1 MQINNRVPV
10 SFFTFAGNT
19 VSVVKNSSAVP
30 GKNLK
35 SKKFIYHS
43 MTIIITGTSSGIGF
57 VLAEYFGKK
66 GHKVYGLSR
75 KHTESQY
82 FRSIPTDVTDHTE
95 VQNAIAEVLKTES
108 RIDVLINN
116 AGMGMVGAVED
127 SSKEDIL
134 KLFNLNLVGSVQM
147 MSAVLPKMREHK
159 FGKIIN
165 VSSIGSEMG
174 LPFRGFYSAS
184 KSALDKVTEAM
195 RYEVYPWNIEV
206 CSLHLGDIKTN
217 IAENR
222 VRTKV
227 SEPYKNV
234 FDKVYALMNSHVGD
248 GTEPLEVATYVEN
261 LLNKN
266 KWKAHYYFGKFG
278 QKIGVPLKW
287 ILPQGTYEN
296 LMKKY
301 NKLD

>member
-1 MQINNRVPV
+1 M
-10 SFFTFAGNT
+10 
-19 VSVVKNSSAVP
+19 
-30 GKNLK
+30 
-35 SKKFIYHS
+35 SKV
-43 MTIIITGTSSGIGF
+43 IIITGASSGIGF
-57 VLAEYFGKK
+57 ALAEYFGKK
-66 GHKVYGLSR
+66 GNKVYGLSR
-75 KHTESQY
+75 KVVNSDY
-82 FRSIPTDVTDHTE
+82 FVSIPTDITE
-95 VQNAIAEVLKTES
+95 KEQIDNAISEILKVET

-127 SSKEDIL
+127 STKEDIT
-134 KLFNLNLVGSVQM
+134 KLFNLNLIGAVQM
-147 MSAVLPKMREHK
+147 MTAVLPKMREQK
-159 FGKIIN
+159 AGKIIN

-195 RYEVYPWNIEV
+195 RYEVYPWNIHV

-222 VRTKV
+222 VKTKV
-227 SEPYKNV
+227 SDAYKNV
-234 FDKVYALMNSHVGD
+234 FDKVYALMNSHVDD
-248 GTEPLEVATYVEN
+248 GTEPLDVAIYVDQ
-261 LLNKN
+261 LLGKS

-287 ILPQGTYEN
+287 ILPQNTYEN

-301 NKLD
+301 NKMD

>member
-1 MQINNRVPV
+1 M
-10 SFFTFAGNT
+10 
-19 VSVVKNSSAVP
+19 
-30 GKNLK
+30 
-35 SKKFIYHS
+35 SK
-43 MTIIITGTSSGIGF
+43 TIIITGTSSGIGF
-57 VLAEYFGKK
+57 ALAEYFGKK
-66 GHKVYGLSR
+66 GNKVYGLSR
-75 KHTESQY
+75 KSVSSD
-82 FRSIPTDVTDHTE
+82 FFVSIPTDITDKD
-95 VQNAIAEVLKTES
+95 QIDNAISEILKTET

-116 AGMGMVGAVED
+116 AGMGMVGSVED
-127 SSKEDIL
+127 STKEDIT
-134 KLFNLNLVGSVQM
+134 KLFNLNLIGSVQM
-147 MSAVLPKMREHK
+147 MTAVLPKMREQK
-159 FGKIIN
+159 LGKIIN

-195 RYEVYPWNIEV
+195 RYEVYPWNIQV

-222 VRTKV
+222 VKTKV

-234 FDKVYALMNSHVGD
+234 FDKVYELMNSHVGD
-248 GTEPLEVATYVEN
+248 GTKPLDVAVYIDG
-261 LLNKN
+261 LLGKS

-301 NKLD
+301 NKMD

>member
-1 MQINNRVPV
+1 MV
-10 SFFTFAGNT
+10 F
-19 VSVVKNSSAVP
+19 
-30 GKNLK
+30 
-35 SKKFIYHS
+35 
-43 MTIIITGTSSGIGF
+43 IITGTSSGIGF
-57 VLAEYFGKK
+57 SLAEYFGKK
-66 GHKVYGLSR
+66 GHRVYGLSR
-75 KHTESQY
+75 KNIDNPY
-82 FRSIPTDVTDHTE
+82 FVTIPTDITNKEQID
-95 VQNAIAEVLKTES
+95 NAIAQILAKEN
-108 RIDVLINN
+108 RIDFLINN

-127 SSKEDIL
+127 SSKEDITQ
-134 KLFNLNLVGSVQM
+134 LFNLNLIGAVQTM
-147 MSAVLPKMREHK
+147 TAVMPKMRAQK

-195 RYEVYPWNIEV
+195 RYEVNQWNVDV

-227 SEPYKNV
+227 SEPYEKI
-234 FDKVYALMNSHVGD
+234 FDKVYSLMNSHVND
-248 GTEPLEVATYVEN
+248 GTEPLDVAIYIEK
-261 LLNKN
+261 LLSKN

-287 ILPQGTYEN
+287 ILPQNMYEN

>member
-1 MQINNRVPV
+1 MSQH
-10 SFFTFAGNT
+10 
-19 VSVVKNSSAVP
+19 K
-30 GKNLK
+30 
-35 SKKFIYHS
+35 
-43 MTIIITGTSSGIGF
+43 TIIITGTSSGIGF

-75 KHTESQY
+75 KHTESPY
-82 FRSIPTDVTDHTE
+82 FKSIPTDVTDNE
-95 VQNAIAEVLKTES
+95 AVQNAIAEVLKTENK
-108 RIDVLINN
+108 IDVLINN

-134 KLFNLNLVGSVQM
+134 KLFNLNLVGAVQM
-147 MSAVLPKMREHK
+147 MSAVMPKMRENK
-159 FGKIIN
+159 FGQIIN

-195 RYEVYPWNIEV
+195 RYEVYPWNVNV

-227 SEPYKNV
+227 TEPYKNV

-248 GTEPLEVATYVEN
+248 GTEPLEVAEYIDQ
-261 LLNKN
+261 LLSKN

-301 NKLD
+301 NKLA

>member
-1 MQINNRVPV
+1 M
-10 SFFTFAGNT
+10 A
-19 VSVVKNSSAVP
+19 K
-30 GKNLK
+30 
-35 SKKFIYHS
+35 
-43 MTIIITGTSSGIGF
+43 TIIITGTSSGIGF

-66 GHKVYGLSR
+66 GHRVYGLSR
-75 KHTESQY
+75 KRTESPH
-82 FRSIPTDVTDHTE
+82 FRSIPTDITDNNA
-95 VQNAIAEVLKTES
+95 VQNAIAEVLKTED
-108 RIDVLINN
+108 RIHVLINN

-127 SSKEDIL
+127 STKEDIL
-134 KLFNLNLVGSVQM
+134 KLFNLNLVGAVQM
-147 MSAVLPKMREHK
+147 MSAVMPTMRENK
-159 FGKIIN
+159 SGQIIN

-227 SEPYKNV
+227 SAPYTSV
-234 FDKVYALMNSHVGD
+234 FDKVYGLMNSHVGD
-248 GTEPLEVATYVEN
+248 GTEPLEVAEYTDR
-261 LLNKN
+261 LLEKK

-287 ILPQGTYEN
+287 ILPQETYEN

-301 NKLD
+301 NKLA